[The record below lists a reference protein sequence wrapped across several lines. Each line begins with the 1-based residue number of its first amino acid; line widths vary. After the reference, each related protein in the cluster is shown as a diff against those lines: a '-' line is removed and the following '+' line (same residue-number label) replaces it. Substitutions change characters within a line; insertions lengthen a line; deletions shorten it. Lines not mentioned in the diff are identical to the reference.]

1 MYFEFF
7 EYLDEISFIFFLTYS
22 SYFFS
27 YLSSKIILLNFLN
40 IGIKKSLL
48 NLLTFNCLSNVDRT
62 KLLDDKKY
70 NLYIKITYRTTFL
83 KNKWKKTLNG
93 HVNTLG
99 NVVHIIPIMLIV
111 GFITPRPYNYWRLK
125 KFDLACH

>member
-48 NLLTFNCLSNVDRT
+48 NLLTFNCSSSVDRT

-70 NLYIKITYRTTFL
+70 NLYIKIQCVGALLLGAPDCIFRISTYFF
-83 KNKWKKTLNG
+83 NS
-93 HVNTLG
+93 
-99 NVVHIIPIMLIV
+99 
-111 GFITPRPYNYWRLK
+111 
-125 KFDLACH
+125 